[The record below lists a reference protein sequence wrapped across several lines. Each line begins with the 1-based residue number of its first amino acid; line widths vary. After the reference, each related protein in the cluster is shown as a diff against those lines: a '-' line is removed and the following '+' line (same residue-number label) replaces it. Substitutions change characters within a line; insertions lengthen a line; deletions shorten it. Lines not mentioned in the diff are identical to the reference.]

1 MLCLLQVDIDTS
13 FKMTSVCIAMPQEF
27 YVSNNPTWDKEKAIA
42 QMNEET
48 AIINY
53 DDVYITEIGLY
64 NSFGELIAV
73 AKMSEPVKKT
83 YVNALTFEIN
93 LEM

>member
-1 MLCLLQVDIDTS
+1 
-13 FKMTSVCIAMPQEF
+13 MTSVCIAMPQEF
-27 YVSNNPTWDKEKAIA
+27 YISNNPTWDKEKAIA
-42 QMNEET
+42 QMNSET
-48 AIINY
+48 AIVNY
-53 DDVYITEIGLY
+53 DDIYITEIGLF